1 MAYVSSHALIAS
13 VFCFLIPFS
22 SRIWFAWRLFSVALL
37 NAYYAPQ
44 KCSLFFFF
52 LVLLS
57 SVTLEAD
64 WKGANHGSA
73 NSLVS
78 CPVSVLLYV
87 RRVCD
92 VCLCARVFFCHIF
105 FFCLFCIEFITV
117 QHLCQHPARWFAAEC
132 HKVAILL
139 LFFPPFISCPRY
151 CWGEGVV
158 NDSRGSYPTLWEL
171 KAICFPVWTLCKECF
186 PSAKRV

>member
-92 VCLCARVFFCHIF
+92 DFACVRECFFVTF
-105 FFCLFCIEFITV
+105 FFFSLLHWVHHCATLVPASSTLVCCGV
-117 QHLCQHPARWFAAEC
+117 SQGCHPL
-132 HKVAILL
+132 II
-139 LFFPPFISCPRY
+139 FPPLHLMPKVLLR
-151 CWGEGVV
+151 
-158 NDSRGSYPTLWEL
+158 RG
-171 KAICFPVWTLCKECF
+171 CCKWQ
-186 PSAKRV
+186 